1 MCGIV
6 GFVSSKPNE
15 ELINKLV
22 HSIIH
27 RGPDESNY
35 EIFSFGNK
43 YLHLG
48 SSRLSI
54 TGINDGS
61 MPMNNLNGDSIVFNG
76 EIYELSELKKNINSM
91 SQTNSDTRYLFEFLS
106 QNHPNDIYKINGMF
120 AFAYFN
126 RKKRT
131 LMLSRD
137 RFGIKPLYY
146 SKNKNFDIIFS
157 SEIKP
162 LIENNLVSNEIATH
176 DIENYLLFGGSNIH
190 NEIFNNIVSV
200 KPGNYLKLN
209 IEGKISEQPYIRKSD
224 KLNHI
229 SYVEKEF
236 VDLFRD
242 TIQDQLVADVP
253 VDLFLSG
260 GIDSSIL
267 ALFIYKFLEREIN
280 SFTLS
285 FRNSN
290 MDEFSNAET
299 VADNFGININKIIY
313 PSNRNS
319 EIIEELMSKIPEP
332 IADPSII
339 PTYYLSQQ
347 VSKRTK
353 SVITG
358 DGADELFGGYDWYR
372 ASKIKSF
379 IPHSSVLKIIN
390 TLTNNYKSSSNIGL
404 HEKIERFSKGYD
416 KSFLIDILFWQNN
429 TELFSE
435 EFAIKKYTEYIDK
448 LNLENKLKDLNSI
461 RELDLINYLYS
472 NILKKSDIS
481 SMLNGLEIR
490 PVFLD
495 NRITEYAKKINLNKN
510 VTLFS
515 GKNNLR
521 KILKIYISD
530 VARKSKQGFSHDFDK
545 WTDDV
550 GVPFISKYKKDFEFV
565 SNFQSNFHNNN
576 NPYLKSRATWSIYS
590 ILKWIEIN
598 KVSIK

>member
-35 EIFSFGNK
+35 KIFSFGNK

-54 TGINDGS
+54 TGLNDGS
-61 MPMNNLNGDSIVFNG
+61 MPMNNSDGDSIIFNG
-76 EIYELSELKKNINSM
+76 EIYELSELKKNISNL
-91 SQTNSDTRYLFEFLS
+91 SQTNNDTRHLFEFLS
-106 QNHPNDIYKINGMF
+106 QNHPRDIYKINGMF
-120 AFAYFN
+120 AFAFFN
-126 RKKRT
+126 RKKST

-146 SKNKNFDIIFS
+146 SNNKNFDIIFS

-162 LIENNLVSNEIATH
+162 LIENNLVTKEISTH

-190 NEIFNNIVSV
+190 NEIFKNIRSV
-200 KPGNYLKLN
+200 KPGNFLKLN
-209 IEGKISEQPYIRKSD
+209 TDGEISEQSYLKKDD
-224 KLNHI
+224 KLNDF
-229 SYVEKEF
+229 SYDEKEF
-236 VDLFRD
+236 KEILID

-267 ALFIYKFLEREIN
+267 ALFIYKFLDREIN

-285 FRNSN
+285 FQNSN
-290 MDEFSNAET
+290 IDEYSDAAT
-299 VADNFGININKIIY
+299 VADNFEININKINY
-313 PSNRNS
+313 PSNKNS
-319 EIIEELMSKIPEP
+319 EIIDELMNKIPEP

-372 ASKIKSF
+372 ASKIKKV
-379 IPHSSVLKIIN
+379 IPNESLLKIIKLLS
-390 TLTNNYKSSSNIGL
+390 TNYKSSSNIGFN
-404 HEKIERFSKGYD
+404 EKIERFLNGYD
-416 KSFLIDILFWQNN
+416 KSFLIDILYWQNN
-429 TELFSE
+429 TDLFSE
-435 EFAIKKYTEYIDK
+435 KFVTNKYIEYIDQ
-448 LNLENKLKDLNSI
+448 LNLDIRNKDLNNI
-461 RELDLINYLYS
+461 RELDIANYLYS

-495 NRITEYAKKINLNKN
+495 NRITEYAKKIDLNKN

-521 KILKIYISD
+521 KILNDHISKI
-530 VARKSKQGFSHDFDK
+530 AKKSKQGFSHDFDK
-545 WTDDV
+545 WTDEE
-550 GVPFISKYKKDFEFV
+550 GVPFINEYKKDFEFV
-565 SNFQSNFHNNN
+565 TNFQSNFQNYN

-598 KVSIK
+598 KVSIN

>member
-15 ELINKLV
+15 ELIDKLV

-27 RGPDESNY
+27 RGPDESSY

-54 TGINDGS
+54 TGLNDGS
-61 MPMNNLNGDSIVFNG
+61 MPMNNSDGDSIVFNG
-76 EIYELSELKKNINSM
+76 EIYELSELKKYITST
-91 SQTNSDTRYLFEFLS
+91 SQTNNDTRYLFEFLS

-120 AFAYFN
+120 AFAFFN
-126 RKKRT
+126 RKKRN

-162 LIENNLVSNEIATH
+162 LIENNLVSKEISTH

-190 NEIFNNIVSV
+190 NEIFKNIRSV
-200 KPGNYLKLN
+200 KPGNFLQLN
-209 IEGKISEQPYIRKSD
+209 IDGEISEQPYVRKSD
-224 KLNHI
+224 KLNHF
-229 SYVEKEF
+229 SYDEKEF
-236 VDLFRD
+236 MELFRD

-267 ALFIYKFLEREIN
+267 ALFIYKFLEKEIN

-285 FRNSN
+285 FHNSN
-290 MDEFSNAET
+290 MDEYSDAAM
-299 VADNFGININKIIY
+299 VADSLGINTNKIIY
-313 PSNRNS
+313 PSNKNA
-319 EIIEELMSKIPEP
+319 EIIEELMNKIPEP

-379 IPHSSVLKIIN
+379 IPHDSLLKIIK
-390 TLTNNYKSSSNIGL
+390 TLSNNYKSSSNIGL
-404 HEKIERFSKGYD
+404 SEKIERFSKGHG

-429 TELFSE
+429 TDLFSE
-435 EFAIKKYTEYIDK
+435 EFAIKKYTDYIEQ
-448 LNLENKLKDLNSI
+448 LNLDIKAKDLNSI
-461 RELDLINYLYS
+461 RELDMMNYLYS

-510 VTLFS
+510 VTLLS

-521 KILKIYISD
+521 KILDDYISN
-530 VARKSKQGFSHDFDK
+530 VAKKSKQGFSHDFDK
-545 WTDDV
+545 WTDEV
-550 GVPFISKYKKDFEFV
+550 GVPFVNKHKKDFEFV
-565 SNFQSNFHNNN
+565 SNFQLNFQKNNN
-576 NPYLKSRATWSIYS
+576 SYLKSRATWSIYS

>member
-200 KPGNYLKLN
+200 KPGNFLQLN

-224 KLNHI
+224 KLNHF
-229 SYVEKEF
+229 SYDEKEF
-236 VDLFRD
+236 VELFRD

-260 GIDSSIL
+260 GVDSSIL

-285 FRNSN
+285 FHNSN
-290 MDEFSNAET
+290 MD
-299 VADNFGININKIIY
+299 
-313 PSNRNS
+313 
-319 EIIEELMSKIPEP
+319 
-332 IADPSII
+332 
-339 PTYYLSQQ
+339 
-347 VSKRTK
+347 
-353 SVITG
+353 
-358 DGADELFGGYDWYR
+358 
-372 ASKIKSF
+372 
-379 IPHSSVLKIIN
+379 
-390 TLTNNYKSSSNIGL
+390 
-404 HEKIERFSKGYD
+404 
-416 KSFLIDILFWQNN
+416 
-429 TELFSE
+429 
-435 EFAIKKYTEYIDK
+435 
-448 LNLENKLKDLNSI
+448 
-461 RELDLINYLYS
+461 
-472 NILKKSDIS
+472 
-481 SMLNGLEIR
+481 
-490 PVFLD
+490 
-495 NRITEYAKKINLNKN
+495 
-510 VTLFS
+510 
-515 GKNNLR
+515 
-521 KILKIYISD
+521 
-530 VARKSKQGFSHDFDK
+530 
-545 WTDDV
+545 
-550 GVPFISKYKKDFEFV
+550 
-565 SNFQSNFHNNN
+565 
-576 NPYLKSRATWSIYS
+576 
-590 ILKWIEIN
+590 
-598 KVSIK
+598 